1 MLFKYDPE
9 TKDVL
14 FDNEIIAKVPEFR
27 SLLTRR
33 SPSKGDADG
42 RKKYLNA
49 KELFYVFLIADWTDK
64 NYLSGVPESE
74 RHLKACKEAEMEND
88 WKPDV
93 YVTQAI
99 KKYQEIQIKL
109 SPSISTL
116 IAVKKSLI
124 QSNTMYS
131 TLSIQNDRLVNK
143 IQLLTNDFAQ
153 LTIGSDEKTYN
164 AILIALNQAND
175 ILQQNVLRTLDF
187 VAKIEKA
194 IEQVTKLETKV
205 RTEAKTNRKLMGDR
219 KLGNRELPKDF
230 GVL

>member
-1 MLFKYDPE
+1 MLYKYDSDLKE
-9 TKDVL
+9 VI

-27 SLLTRR
+27 SLLSRKTTHR
-33 SPSKGDADG
+33 GDADG
-42 RKKYLNA
+42 RKKILNN
-49 KELFYVFLIADWTDK
+49 KELFYVFLMADWTDK
-64 NYLSGVPESE
+64 NYLSGVPENDK
-74 RHLKACKEAEMEND
+74 HLKACKEAEMDDD

-99 KKYQEIQIKL
+99 KKYKEIQIKL

-143 IQLLTNDFAQ
+143 IQLLTDEFSR
-153 LTIGSDEKTYN
+153 LTIGDEKTFN
-164 AILIALNQAND
+164 QILIALNQAND

-194 IEQVTKLETKV
+194 IEQVDKLENKV
-205 RTEAKTNRKLMGDR
+205 RSETKANRKIVGDR
-219 KLGNRELPKDF
+219 KLGNREMPKDF
-230 GVL
+230 GVS